1 MVSARTRERVGKGPC
16 PPYPHPLLPLHLYPC
31 PRTPLPLTAPPV
43 CLFLRRV
50 RLALVKHASSKT
62 RFAETGESR
71 LCELAGSL
79 QLDLAVTAACA
90 GVGAYMASLLAQ
102 PVGAVRNDL
111 TQQLTDWTHAKSLG
125 ERPKK
130 HSAQKTN
137 RPRPGSSLPTTKAR
151 LSHHQSHDQD
161 HLSHHQ
167 SNPKFHHQL
176 NHLAPPLPP
185 SSAALPMQPPI
196 DRLAA
201 LLSGDA
207 AAAVPADGGWLAKYA
222 LEVGFLSASS
232 TPSGGTLPAPIDC
245 LDSLAVAGDRNLH
258 SEISDPAF
266 HLLRLML
273 APILP
278 LRPLAPVPPPSGMAS
293 RATWVKLRDYSLA
306 WHLRL
311 VVGELLGF
319 KPPSAAEPLHTAL
332 FSQANLKP
340 HFYPYGTP
348 HFPYI
353 YTSPTL
359 FFCSSR

>member
-1 MVSARTRERVGKGPC
+1 
-16 PPYPHPLLPLHLYPC
+16 
-31 PRTPLPLTAPPV
+31 
-43 CLFLRRV
+43 
-50 RLALVKHASSKT
+50 
-62 RFAETGESR
+62 
-71 LCELAGSL
+71 
-79 QLDLAVTAACA
+79 
-90 GVGAYMASLLAQ
+90 
-102 PVGAVRNDL
+102 
-111 TQQLTDWTHAKSLG
+111 
-125 ERPKK
+125 
-130 HSAQKTN
+130 
-137 RPRPGSSLPTTKAR
+137 
-151 LSHHQSHDQD
+151 
-161 HLSHHQ
+161 
-167 SNPKFHHQL
+167 
-176 NHLAPPLPP
+176 
-185 SSAALPMQPPI
+185 MQPPI

-222 LEVGFLSASS
+222 LELGFLSASS
-232 TPSGGTLPAPIDC
+232 TPSGGTLPAPID
-245 LDSLAVAGDRNLH
+245 SLAVAGDRDLH

-353 YTSPTL
+353 YISPTL
-359 FFCSSR
+359 FFAARDEQPLACDDVCHRRRHPRAEHRPAAARVAELL